1 MVPSG
6 FLHGSFLP
14 EFWERR
20 FTPGHSQTALDSCM
34 AAIFGNQFKKSE
46 SWDFLG
52 DPVVTISLSKA
63 EGVGLV
69 PDGRAKILHA
79 LWPKKKNNLK

>member
-52 DPVVTISLSKA
+52 DPVVKTSPSNA
-63 EGVGLV
+63 GYEGSDPGQ
-69 PDGRAKILHA
+69 G
-79 LWPKKKNNLK
+79 PKSHLLR